1 LRVKQSDRI
10 AALAAGLRRM
20 GATVEEFPDGLRVEG
35 RSTGPLRGAKVDA
48 AGDHRIA
55 MALSIAALGAQ
66 DHTVIRDAD
75 CVAVSYPE
83 FFDTLKRLR
92 GEGAAS

>member
-1 LRVKQSDRI
+1 
-10 AALAAGLRRM
+10 M
-20 GATVEEFPDGLRVEG
+20 GASVEEFPDGLRVEG
-35 RSTGPLRGAKVDA
+35 RSAGALRGAKVDA

-55 MALSIAALGAQ
+55 MAMSIAALGAKH
-66 DHTVIRDAD
+66 DTVIRDAD

-92 GEGAAS
+92 GEVAAD